1 MASAGD
7 TAPEFQIVNESTVAA
22 WANLVQGF
30 AYQGFYVRAPEL
42 PNMPLNPTNTDGFDL
57 VPDYSVEKALV
68 VDTQALVNRLNL
80 LLCAGQLSGTTVQL
94 IVKGLR
100 ADNIRTDSS
109 DDFKQMHV
117 ARAVLFVMC
126 AADYLVQ
133 R

>member
-1 MASAGD
+1 
-7 TAPEFQIVNESTVAA
+7 
-22 WANLVQGF
+22 
-30 AYQGFYVRAPEL
+30 
-42 PNMPLNPTNTDGFDL
+42 MPPGPTGTDGFDL
-57 VPDYSVEKALV
+57 VPDYSVEKALA

-80 LLCAGQLSGTTVQL
+80 LLCAGQLSGATVQL

-100 ADNIRTDSS
+100 ADNIRADSTDE
-109 DDFKQMHV
+109 FKQIHV